1 MKVKLHAFETSA
13 LSRKSTVSFKLQPL
27 RIRRKVSLPTRQ
39 MIGRDADS
47 IRISLPRR
55 HPWPSSR
62 YLYWM
67 SEQFSI
73 SSHLWTNKLYIWKN
87 TKVFEDGYFFLRR
100 EVTLRLVVVK
110 KKQWRTSNS
119 CYWRAKLVRVL
130 NFPPRGTR
138 SLRLEVEVKSSKQR
152 CQCSGRLQSAG
163 CLVWHWLNTLL
174 SALLDTPRKTGF
186 NESFFLCSLCAK
198 SLIANY

>member
-100 EVTLRLVVVK
+100 EATLRLVVVK
-110 KKQWRTSNS
+110 KKTMKVF
-119 CYWRAKLVRVL
+119 KLL
-130 NFPPRGTR
+130 
-138 SLRLEVEVKSSKQR
+138 LLKSKT
-152 CQCSGRLQSAG
+152 CSGVKFSTKR
-163 CLVWHWLNTLL
+163 NTIT
-174 SALLDTPRKTGF
+174 SSG
-186 NESFFLCSLCAK
+186 SGG
-198 SLIANY
+198 